1 METSKIQQS
10 YGVKMFTKIDKKP
23 AKVETT
29 NRAKIDPKDLKKG
42 DKKFQINH
50 VGLKKYPEH
59 PEKFEIHD
67 IF

>member
-1 METSKIQQS
+1 
-10 YGVKMFTKIDKKP
+10 MFTKIDKKP

-50 VGLKKYPEH
+50 VGLKNYPEH